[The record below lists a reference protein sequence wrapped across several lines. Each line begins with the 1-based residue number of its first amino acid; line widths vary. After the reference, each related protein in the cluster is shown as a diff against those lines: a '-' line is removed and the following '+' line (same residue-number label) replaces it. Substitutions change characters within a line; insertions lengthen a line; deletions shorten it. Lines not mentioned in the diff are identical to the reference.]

1 VARPAWL
8 KPVAGKRL
16 GQRGRGRPFR
26 RENNLWHTRG
36 EDYVNK
42 MPFKFTGTF
51 KKVVVQ
57 LGKSGLTARDE
68 KELEEYYKKLA
79 AVRD

>member
-1 VARPAWL
+1 LASAGEGGRSDVNTIFGT
-8 KPVAGKRL
+8 PVV
-16 GQRGRGRPFR
+16 
-26 RENNLWHTRG
+26 

-57 LGKSGLTARDE
+57 LGKSGPTAR
-68 KELEEYYKKLA
+68 
-79 AVRD
+79 

>member
-1 VARPAWL
+1 MASAGEGGRSDVNTICGT
-8 KPVAGKRL
+8 PVV
-16 GQRGRGRPFR
+16 
-26 RENNLWHTRG
+26 

-57 LGKSGLTARDE
+57 LGKSGPTARDE

-79 AVRD
+79 AVRN